1 MEGIKKKRR
10 MKKLLI
16 FLFSIVSFAALGQAG
31 AIQQSGIFLRV
42 NDTTAY
48 QTAAAAKHS
57 AGYYDIYFNNQ
68 ATTPH
73 FDIWNGSGY
82 THVFDFNTG
91 TAGGGGWTLNGTTNL
106 TGPVSITSTN
116 PLSFVTTDD
125 IVLQSSDSISLNFN
139 TLLLSGLQNDDTK
152 DSVLVMSG
160 DGVLYW
166 RDAATLGGGGLTPP
180 IDATD
185 IADGSVT
192 DTEFQYLDGVT
203 SDIQPQIDG
212 KQDEFTSQTAA
223 TVYAAPGS
231 SSGVPAFLSLT
242 PEHLATLN
250 ASRTV
255 TSGSASVQS
264 DNLHKVYLNS
274 AGSNNMV
281 IDLLAVGTE
290 ITFINIGAGTWTLT
304 QGSGVTL
311 PGGSVTVESGANAVV
326 IYRVAATPDV
336 YTGVSGALTEDDLTD
351 SRTMTSADDLDQTD
365 NLNIVYAD
373 SGTPFNITVDLLAA
387 KTQVTVINKNT
398 ATVTLIE
405 GSGVTLVGTTI
416 DIEEGESATI
426 IYEDPAN
433 PDVYLSTVTT
443 GGGGSGDL
451 TIGVSTITSGTNG
464 NFLYNNSGLVGE
476 RTPGSGVAT
485 WFSTPSYANLGS
497 ALTGT
502 SLWPLLASGGTLT
515 GSYTITSNTA
525 NQDLRTGT
533 FTTTANN
540 QFFGRQA
547 GTYTLRNT
555 TTDEFYTRLHAETLV
570 AGANSQKL
578 VSLKLNPTFT
588 NGAFTS
594 VSNVALLAETGSV
607 FIGTGIM
614 NSTTKFSVRGLGDT
628 SGTITATFKNGTGN
642 DLFTIYG
649 DGGLV
654 IRDGNALNFRGTSG
668 NEYISSPASGQLTF
682 FTAAAAV
689 TTGAYRFRWGGSSS
703 TSGVIPTIS
712 VGSAGSVNPSSGT
725 ATFPSVLVETPYNVT
740 GGTANGI
747 SFYSAPVVTLLP
759 KMTGFKHEPTNPS
772 NITTNIA
779 FESVTGSNFLGSAGG
794 TITASTR
801 VDQRGLGTTSSTI
814 NHRWANSSNTVL
826 MQLDDAGSVTLSGN
840 IVGRAV
846 LVGGTV
852 TVNTTAIQS
861 ADEIF
866 LTNRITGGTPG
877 LLSVGTVTA
886 GTSFV
891 INSASGSDTSTISW
905 MIIKH

>member
-1 MEGIKKKRR
+1 MGNKRISE
-10 MKKLLI
+10 LPTG
-16 FLFSIVSFAALGQAG
+16 S
-31 AIQQSGIFLRV
+31 
-42 NDTTAY
+42 
-48 QTAAAAKHS
+48 
-57 AGYYDIYFNNQ
+57 
-68 ATTPH
+68 TP
-73 FDIWNGSGY
+73 
-82 THVFDFNTG
+82 
-91 TAGGGGWTLNGTTNL
+91 
-106 TGPVSITSTN
+106 TGPELIEAV
-116 PLSFVTTDD
+116 
-125 IVLQSSDSISLNFN
+125 Q
-139 TLLLSGLQNDDTK
+139 G
-152 DSVLVMSG
+152 
-160 DGVLYW
+160 GVNVKLTAQEIA
-166 RDAATLGGGGLTPP
+166 DLGGGGGGGTWGSITGTLSAQTDLQNALDSKAPIASPTFTGTVTIPNVLPVTNLT
-180 IDATD
+180 
-185 IADGSVT
+185 
-192 DTEFQYLDGVT
+192 
-203 SDIQPQIDG
+203 
-212 KQDEFTSQTAA
+212 
-223 TVYAAPGS
+223 
-231 SSGVPAFLSLT
+231 SLT
-242 PEHLATLN
+242 N
-250 ASRTV
+250 SRTV
-255 TSGSASVQS
+255 
-264 DNLHKVYLNS
+264 
-274 AGSNNMV
+274 
-281 IDLLAVGTE
+281 
-290 ITFINIGAGTWTLT
+290 
-304 QGSGVTL
+304 
-311 PGGSVTVESGANAVV
+311 
-326 IYRVAATPDV
+326 
-336 YTGVSGALTEDDLTD
+336 
-351 SRTMTSADDLDQTD
+351 TSADDLDQTD

-373 SGTPFNITVDLLAA
+373 SATPFDITVDLLTA
-387 KTQVTVINKNT
+387 KTQVTVINKG
-398 ATVTLIE
+398 AGTVTLIE

-433 PDVYLSTVTT
+433 PDVYLSTAS
-443 GGGGSGDL
+443 GGGGGTSDL

-464 NFLYNNSGLVGE
+464 NFLYNNAGLVGE
-476 RTPGSGVAT
+476 VTPGAGVAT

-502 SLWPLLASGGTLT
+502 SIWPLLASGGTFT
-515 GSYTITSNTA
+515 GVYTITSNTA

-555 TTDEFYTRLHAETLV
+555 ANDEFYTRLNAETLI
-570 AGANSQKL
+570 AGANGQKL

-594 VSNVALLAETGSV
+594 VSNVGLLVETGSV

-628 SGTITATFKNGTGN
+628 SGTVVATFKNQTGN
-642 DLFTIYG
+642 DLFYIQG
-649 DGGLV
+649 DGNLV
-654 IRDGNALNFRGTSG
+654 IRDGNPLNFRGTSG
-668 NEYISSPASGQLTF
+668 NEYISSPASGQLSF

-703 TSGVIPTIS
+703 TSGVIPTVS
-712 VGSAGSVNPSSGT
+712 VGSAGSVNPTSGSG
-725 ATFPSVLVETPYNVT
+725 TFPSVLVETPYNVT

-826 MQLDDAGSVTLSGN
+826 MQLDDAGSLTLSGS

-852 TVNTTAIQS
+852 TVNTTAIQA

-891 INSASGSDTSTISW
+891 INSASGADTSTISW
-905 MIIKH
+905 IIVKH